1 MAVDNLY
8 SYRDYFSLF
17 LGFFQTAF
25 DVLDPVG
32 QADDLQENRPADNG
46 DPRPWGKVTKYF
58 RFPCDFLAEIFAMSE
73 IIRTFELCS
82 KLLSLEKTQIL
93 FGFLLAYSY
102 LCTVFRKRENMDN
115 RQAAL
120 ELGQK
125 PVGQLLWQYALPAI
139 VAMTASS
146 LYNIID
152 RAMIGQ
158 IVGPEAIAGLGI
170 TFPFMNLSAAFGAAV
185 GVGSSTCISVKLG
198 QKDYRTAEN
207 LLGNTVT
214 LNLIIGFLFMLV
226 SLVFLDPILLFFGAS
241 DATLPYAREF
251 MTVILLGNMVTHM
264 YFGMNAVLRAAGK
277 PKHAM
282 YATLFTVACNIVL
295 VVVFVWW
302 FRWGIRGAA
311 LATVTSQTFALCWQM
326 RIFSDKRELLHLKR
340 GIYRLKAQLVSNII
354 AIGISPFLMNVTS
367 CVIVIFMNNQFV
379 RYGGDMAVG
388 AYSIANSVVMVF
400 FMFVMGM
407 NQGMQPIVGYNYG
420 AEKYDRMFR
429 CLWLTIACATAI
441 LLVGWTLSMLFPHW
455 IARIFTTDATLLRL
469 AAKGIK
475 LDMLVFFVV
484 GSQAVITNF
493 FQCIGKV
500 KVSIFLSLSRQLFL
514 LLPMAYVFPMYW
526 DLDGVWYSMPASDFG
541 SFAMTIPMLIW
552 YMKRL
557 KD

>member
-1 MAVDNLY
+1 
-8 SYRDYFSLF
+8 
-17 LGFFQTAF
+17 
-25 DVLDPVG
+25 
-32 QADDLQENRPADNG
+32 
-46 DPRPWGKVTKYF
+46 
-58 RFPCDFLAEIFAMSE
+58 MSE
-73 IIRTFELCS
+73 NIRNFAAFIYIKE
-82 KLLSLEKTQIL
+82 Q
-93 FGFLLAYSY
+93 
-102 LCTVFRKRENMDN
+102 MDN
-115 RQAAL
+115 KQTAL

-198 QKDYRTAEN
+198 QRDYDTAQH

-214 LNLIIGFLFMLV
+214 LNLIIGFAFMVICL
-226 SLVFLDPILLFFGAS
+226 LFLDPILLFFGAS
-241 DATLPYAREF
+241 EMTLPYAREF
-251 MTVILLGNMVTHM
+251 MVVILLGNMVTHM

-295 VVVFVWW
+295 VIAFVWW

-311 LATVTSQTFALCWQM
+311 LATVTSQSLALCWQM
-326 RIFSDKRELLHLKR
+326 WIFSDKKELLHLKR
-340 GIYRLKAQLVSNII
+340 GIYRLKSQLVKNII
-354 AIGISPFLMNVTS
+354 AIGISPFLMQTTS

-388 AYSIANSVVMVF
+388 AYSIANSVVMMF

-420 AEKYDRMFR
+420 AEKHDRMFR
-429 CLWLTIACATAI
+429 CLWITIVCATLI
-441 LLVGWTLSMLFPHW
+441 LLVGWGLSMAFPRQ
-455 IARIFTTDATLLRL
+455 IARIFTTDPTLIDLSAT
-469 AAKGIK
+469 GIK
-475 LDMLVFFVV
+475 IDMLVFFVV

-514 LLPMAYVFPMYW
+514 LLPMAYIFPLFW
-526 DLDGVWYSMPASDFG
+526 NLDGVWYSMPASDFG
-541 SFAMTIPMLIW
+541 SFAMTIPMLMW

-557 KD
+557 KREGEKK